1 MISGPSHAAARSASW
16 PACLDGA
23 SGLGLLRSISR
34 QTVRFLAEGPQGGGT
49 MARQR
54 RSGGLAEEESE
65 PARREQRRVAF
76 GGEGKGGVRLRG
88 LLFVFFL

>member
-1 MISGPSHAAARSASW
+1 
-16 PACLDGA
+16 
-23 SGLGLLRSISR
+23 
-34 QTVRFLAEGPQGGGT
+34 

-65 PARREQRRVAF
+65 PVRREQRRVAF
-76 GGEGKGGVRLRG
+76 GGEGKGGVRFRG

>member
-1 MISGPSHAAARSASW
+1 
-16 PACLDGA
+16 
-23 SGLGLLRSISR
+23 
-34 QTVRFLAEGPQGGGT
+34 

-76 GGEGKGGVRLRG
+76 GGEGKGGVRVAFR
-88 LLFVFFL
+88 LFFIENLKIR